1 RRALWLARYLALRLR
16 PRHLDCD
23 VELEFE
29 VRDLG
34 VQHRGVVVAIDFV
47 QVPHALDAGRE
58 EARIAQLGENR
69 RARRLEVDV
78 AGELHRRVTGAA
90 RAPGFRSG
98 ERYCTRTTSPGGAT
112 QRKGGREDERA
123 AAGIVAHRPCEVKS
137 RACRRGFRS
146 ISGHETRATRLQ
158 LVLEDVFSEK
168 WCYFT

>member
-1 RRALWLARYLALRLR
+1 EAAELAGQRRVDLVAYLGAAVVLHQPRARAGGEPPHDSERRSLDLGLDLARRIR
-16 PRHLDCD
+16 PRHLDRD

-78 AGELHRRVTGAA
+78 AGELHGRVTGAA

-112 QRKGGREDERA
+112 QRK
-123 AAGIVAHRPCEVKS
+123 
-137 RACRRGFRS
+137 
-146 ISGHETRATRLQ
+146 
-158 LVLEDVFSEK
+158 
-168 WCYFT
+168 